1 MTKLVSVADVDVH
14 IEGDGAETI
23 FMVHGWPD
31 TYRLW
36 DAQVQ
41 FLKTRYR
48 CVRFTL
54 PGFDAAKARRAFS
67 LDELTGFLKQVIERL
82 CPGQKV
88 VLMLH
93 DWGCFFGYQF
103 YMRNQQMVSKI
114 IGVDIGDGSSLRK
127 SITRLEKMMVMT
139 YQVWLAAAWVIGGWL
154 GDGMTRFMARRFRCP
169 SDAVH
174 ISSCMTY
181 PYFIYWFGG
190 RRSYRRQAQRFL
202 PSCPILFIYGR
213 RKPFMFHAKAW
224 AEGLLAGKAN
234 QVVEFDTGHWVMSE
248 QPERFNQVVSS
259 WLSNRISIE
268 RVSEP
273 NAD

>member
-1 MTKLVSVADVDVH
+1 MSKLVSVADVDVH
-14 IEGDGAETI
+14 IEGAGAETI

-41 FLKTRYR
+41 FLKNHYR

-54 PGFDAAKARRAFS
+54 PGFDAAKARRAYS

-88 VLMLH
+88 ILMLH
-93 DWGCFFGYQF
+93 DWGCVFGYEF
-103 YMRNQQMVSKI
+103 YMRNPQMVSKI
-114 IGVDIGDGSSLRK
+114 IGVDIGDKASLQQSR
-127 SITRLEKMMVMT
+127 TPLETMMVLA
-139 YQVWLAAAWVIGGWL
+139 YQGWLALAWVIGGRI
-154 GDGMTRFMARRFRCP
+154 GDWMTRSMARLLRCP
-169 SDAVH
+169 SHVTY

-181 PYFIYWFGG
+181 PYFMHWFGG
-190 RRSYRRQAQRFL
+190 RQSYRREAQPFL

-213 RKPFMFHAKAW
+213 RKPIRFHAKTW
-224 AEGLLAGKAN
+224 TDELLTRKAN

-248 QPERFNQVVSS
+248 QPERFNQAVNS
-259 WLSNRISIE
+259 WLSQ
-268 RVSEP
+268 
-273 NAD
+273 